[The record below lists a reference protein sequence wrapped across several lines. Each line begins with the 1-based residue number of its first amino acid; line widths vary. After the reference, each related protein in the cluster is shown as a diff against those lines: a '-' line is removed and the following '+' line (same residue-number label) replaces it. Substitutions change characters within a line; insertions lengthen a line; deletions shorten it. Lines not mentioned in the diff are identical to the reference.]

1 MLIPEKRLDEIFNS
15 FQYKNIGIFG
25 DLMLDRYLWGNVN
38 RISPEAPV
46 PIVEIDNESNRLG
59 GAANVANNVK
69 SLGAYVK
76 IFGIV
81 GDDKDGDILYKLL
94 SENGFDSV
102 GVLKDKNRPTTVKTR
117 VIANKQHVVRVDKEE
132 RKDISLDIENKMLDI
147 FKENLIDLDAVII
160 EDYNKGLV
168 TKSMIYNIIELCNKN
183 NIIVNVDPKFN
194 NFFEYKNVTVFKPNR
209 KETEEALGI
218 KLTDENSYKLASEK
232 LFDILKAKYII
243 ITRGEEGMSIR
254 LDGGEFITIPTTAR
268 KVADVSGAGDTV
280 ISTLTVAMAAG
291 ASVHEAAILA
301 NTAGGIVCGEVGIV
315 PIQKDILY
323 EILLEDMNHR
333 QKSNILWDK

>member
-1 MLIPEKRLDEIFNS
+1 MLISEKRLEEIFNN
-15 FQYKNIGIFG
+15 FNFKKIGILG

-46 PIVEIDNESNRLG
+46 PVVEIDNESNRLG
-59 GAANVANNVK
+59 GAANVAHNVK
-69 SLGAYVK
+69 SLGAIVK

-81 GDDKDGDILYKLL
+81 GDDDDGKILYDLL
-94 SENGFDSV
+94 SKYGFNTD
-102 GVLKDKNRPTTVKTR
+102 GILKDKNRPTTVKTR
-117 VIANKQHVVRVDKEE
+117 VIANKQHVVRVDREDRRE
-132 RKDISLDIENKMLDI
+132 ITKDIEEKILEV
-147 FKENLIDLDAVII
+147 FKSNLNDLDAVII

-168 TKSMIYNIIELCNKN
+168 TKSLINSIVELCNIN
-183 NIIVNVDPKFN
+183 GIIVNVDPKFN

-218 KLTDENSYKLASEK
+218 KLTDENSYKLAAEK
-232 LFDILKAKYII
+232 LSNILNAKYII

-254 LDGGEFITIPTTAR
+254 LNDGEFITIPTTAR

-291 ASVHEAAILA
+291 ANVHEAAILA

-323 EILLEDMNHR
+323 EVLLEDMNHK
-333 QKSNILWDK
+333 QKM